1 MKSRKLVTLLVGLL
15 LLAAVGII
23 LGGATLGSKGLLS
36 AKLVDLVGARDE
48 IVGWSAMQQ
57 PIAETAEMKRA
68 VGELLNYDDAIFVTY
83 SSAGMRVS
91 IYAAYWSPG
100 KMSHRL
106 IATHT
111 PDVCWVGGGWQ
122 RLRQGIEYLDVL
134 DGAKPLRLEYRTYAL
149 RGQTE
154 YVVFCHLVGGVP
166 MTYEAGAE
174 PPWYA
179 MFRDLLN
186 MGLRQREEQ
195 LFLRISS
202 DRPFEEFKDAPPVQF
217 FMGRLGGELAKMR
230 RASSNPSP

>member
-1 MKSRKLVTLLVGLL
+1 MVGTTKSIAVKLADLLPPE
-15 LLAAVGII
+15 A
-23 LGGATLGSKGLLS
+23 
-36 AKLVDLVGARDE
+36 D
-48 IVGWSAMQQ
+48 IVGWSATQQ
-57 PIAETAEMKRA
+57 PIAESAEMKRA
-68 VGELLNYDDAIFVTY
+68 VGELLNYDDAFFVIY

-122 RLRQGIEYLDVL
+122 RLRSDVKYVPVL
-134 DGAKPLRLEYRTYAL
+134 EKARRLRLEHRIFAL

-154 YVVFCHLVGGVP
+154 HVAFCHLVGGTP
-166 MTYEAGAE
+166 MTYETGAE

-179 MFRDLLN
+179 MFRDLLSK
-186 MGLRQREEQ
+186 GLRQREEQ

-202 DRPFEEFKDAPPVQF
+202 DRPFEEFKDAPPVKHF
-217 FMGRLGGELAKMR
+217 LRKLGVELGKVH
-230 RASSNPSP
+230 RASGA